1 MISELQKQKLI
12 SLAYA
17 YPTLKVHWSIETC
30 WQVTLRI
37 VQEKHWPN
45 LFFNRKSA
53 LGFLASFREA
63 TTYIGG
69 KLRLVRLRRTSQ

>member
-12 SLAYA
+12 SLCL
-17 YPTLKVHWSIETC
+17 PDFKSSLIDRNLLTSD
-30 WQVTLRI
+30 TLRI

-45 LFFNRKSA
+45 LFFNRKST